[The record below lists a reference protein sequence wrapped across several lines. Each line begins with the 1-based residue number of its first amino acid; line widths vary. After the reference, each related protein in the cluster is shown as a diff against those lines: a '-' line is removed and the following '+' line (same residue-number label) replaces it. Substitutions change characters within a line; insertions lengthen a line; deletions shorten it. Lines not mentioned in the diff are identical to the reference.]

1 MPDIVPPFTF
11 YKKNFITDSATM
23 TATSANAS
31 LIKNLYDRKPSTVL
45 SSTTSN
51 DTTPEVWEITP
62 YDCTCPIDTIFI
74 HNHNIKSGSVDYWNG
89 SAWVSFSTPATWS
102 ANASS
107 MTVFKFT
114 GVAIKKLR
122 ITMNTTIVANAQKYI
137 GEVYMLQTLGT
148 PSVPPSTV
156 AGPVNIEG
164 VIHKTATGGFY
175 RAVRGMKKR
184 LKLTFSDATPADV
197 ALFETLSMSIDS
209 FIIWPSGGVYL
220 GQDMG
225 YRLQDIYEVGWAG
238 DFETSPKGMML
249 KVGESIQLDLME
261 T

>member
-1 MPDIVPPFTF
+1 
-11 YKKNFITDSATM
+11 
-23 TATSANAS
+23 
-31 LIKNLYDRKPSTVL
+31 
-45 SSTTSN
+45 
-51 DTTPEVWEITP
+51 
-62 YDCTCPIDTIFI
+62 
-74 HNHNIKSGSVDYWNG
+74 
-89 SAWVSFSTPATWS
+89 
-102 ANASS
+102 

-114 GVAIKKLR
+114 GALIKKLR
-122 ITMNTTIVANAQKYI
+122 ITMDTTIVANAQKYI

-209 FIIWPSGGVYL
+209 FIVWPSGGVYL

-249 KVGESIQLDLME
+249 KVGESIQLDMME